1 MPPFS
6 CNFLARKSLS
16 SLLCKTFEAK
26 IQSTF
31 LLNKSSYAPKNY
43 IEAKIRKLTFFGN
56 FQTQCFYAFLEWIEA
71 LWSQKQSFK
80 NSVVEVPIPFPKY
93 TRYLHHLW
101 YEVDKMTCQRKAEW
115 CANFLSTWK
124 VQKSAFH
131 CFVINPQLAP
141 GGLRMPISI
150 LCFGKGPCAAALRL
164 RPFISR
170 LLKGRRPAAR
180 ERRGAFTYF
189 SVPISKVKLSL
200 YEKKIFHQCI
210 ISDSWAWAFNEIF
223 STVPMLTCD
232 DDQWDALEITAE
244 REKLLSASARV
255 LLTTFETWWFI
266 LIYSKN
272 GNSCDRKSWHWPKC
286 RYSKHHLF

>member
-1 MPPFS
+1 MIFS
-6 CNFLARKSLS
+6 SLHFQLCPHSAAIFWHENHYHLS
-16 SLLCKTFEAK
+16 SARHLRQKYKAHFCLIKVAMHQKLHRGKNKKTHVFD
-26 IQSTF
+26 
-31 LLNKSSYAPKNY
+31 Y
-43 IEAKIRKLTFFGN
+43 

-71 LWSQKQSFK
+71 LLWSQKQSFK

-93 TRYLHHLW
+93 TQYLHHLW

-170 LLKGRRPAAR
+170 LKGEAGRGEEEQFQRHTLVCQSRPSK
-180 ERRGAFTYF
+180 TF
-189 SVPISKVKLSL
+189 S
-200 YEKKIFHQCI
+200 YEKKIFHQCSSSLVI
-210 ISDSWAWAFNEIF
+210 RELEPLTRF
-223 STVPMLTCD
+223 SAQLTCD

-244 REKLLSASARV
+244 ERK
-255 LLTTFETWWFI
+255 TFVRLVFY
-266 LIYSKN
+266 LPPS
-272 GNSCDRKSWHWPKC
+272 
-286 RYSKHHLF
+286 

>member
-31 LLNKSSYAPKNY
+31 LLIKVAMHPKNY
-43 IEAKIRKLTFFGN
+43 ISRGKNKKTHVFDY

-131 CFVINPQLAP
+131 CFVINPQLACRAAFGCQFP
-141 GGLRMPISI
+141 SFVLAKAPVQQLCGYGLLYHGWKAKQGG
-150 LCFGKGPCAAALRL
+150 
-164 RPFISR
+164 
-170 LLKGRRPAAR
+170 
-180 ERRGAFTYF
+180 
-189 SVPISKVKLSL
+189 
-200 YEKKIFHQCI
+200 EKKKSSF
-210 ISDSWAWAFNEIF
+210 
-223 STVPMLTCD
+223 
-232 DDQWDALEITAE
+232 
-244 REKLLSASARV
+244 RG
-255 LLTTFETWWFI
+255 I
-266 LIYSKN
+266 L
-272 GNSCDRKSWHWPKC
+272 
-286 RYSKHHLF
+286 

>member
-1 MPPFS
+1 
-6 CNFLARKSLS
+6 
-16 SLLCKTFEAK
+16 
-26 IQSTF
+26 
-31 LLNKSSYAPKNY
+31 
-43 IEAKIRKLTFFGN
+43 
-56 FQTQCFYAFLEWIEA
+56 
-71 LWSQKQSFK
+71 
-80 NSVVEVPIPFPKY
+80 
-93 TRYLHHLW
+93 
-101 YEVDKMTCQRKAEW
+101 MTCQRKAEW

-170 LLKGRRPAAR
+170 LKGEAGRGEEEEQFQRHTLVCQSRPSK
-180 ERRGAFTYF
+180 TF
-189 SVPISKVKLSL
+189 S

-223 STVPMLTCD
+223 STADLWWWSMRCIGNHCRKRKTFVS
-232 DDQWDALEITAE
+232 I
-244 REKLLSASARV
+244 SARV
-255 LLTTFETWWFI
+255 LLTTFKTWWFI

-272 GNSCDRKSWHWPKC
+272 GNSCERKSWHWPKC